1 MPKKVNDESIAKAR
15 AFAKTPRGQL
25 IFGQALAVAS
35 DMLKDTEPSNSDD
48 MKFLGENLFGIWYA
62 IYTPEAQ
69 EAIRKTEEEVA
80 KLNQQAQS

>member
-1 MPKKVNDESIAKAR
+1 MNLQQKLELLL
-15 AFAKTPRGQL
+15 KTPRGQL

-69 EAIRKTEEEVA
+69 EVIRKTEEEVA

>member
-1 MPKKVNDESIAKAR
+1 MIAKSTQTSR
-15 AFAKTPRGQL
+15 SNVSRKHTERKVTYTPPNDL
-25 IFGQALAVAS
+25 DAP
-35 DMLKDTEPSNSDD
+35 KPNSDD

-69 EAIRKTEEEVA
+69 EAIRKNEEEVA